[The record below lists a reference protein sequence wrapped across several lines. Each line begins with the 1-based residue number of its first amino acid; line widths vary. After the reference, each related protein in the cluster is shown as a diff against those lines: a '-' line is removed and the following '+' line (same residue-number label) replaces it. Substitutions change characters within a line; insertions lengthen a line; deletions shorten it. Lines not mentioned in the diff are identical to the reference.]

1 MNAYSVTKHVSKEDG
16 RCIDNVWIMINNA
29 VSALCSACSCCTLL
43 PTLQHAHQVAVHC
56 LLHGTPC
63 AVSEA
68 ATGTDAQTTER
79 VSSRHFIIKEERE
92 ERREDLGLRV
102 ETLAAKG
109 EMTWKLFQAWRM
121 PAIKDEKPGLKSSQY
136 RDHAKKDWQ
145 RSPMNPNN
153 QIE

>member
-92 ERREDLGLRV
+92 ERREVLRLSPRRIFLRFRLGCLLRLRYV
-102 ETLAAKG
+102 MPSCQRYNRLG
-109 EMTWKLFQAWRM
+109 ILPSKLLF
-121 PAIKDEKPGLKSSQY
+121 
-136 RDHAKKDWQ
+136 
-145 RSPMNPNN
+145 
-153 QIE
+153 